1 MKYREY
7 QPLIAPPWLQREK
20 GAAWLRALGDVKDGQ
35 VERCK
40 AAVKARMPLLA
51 PADALG
57 AIGVERGI
65 PRGPGESNASYAGRL
80 VGAWETWACAGSPRG
95 MLVALRSAGYGDAH
109 LLIARQLDYSLD
121 VSGELRADWL
131 AAGSWNIDNQPA
143 FWSQFQVLL
152 PYDPTRWGVWA
163 SSSLSGVAPGQRAD
177 PSGQPTGTG
186 LLRLTV
192 VNGGDLS
199 SAILRVEFAGNT
211 VSNQIAP
218 AGQLV
223 GAARAGAELWGTF
236 SSGQAVEIAI
246 LRTFPSEGGPEHQVL
261 SQTIRST
268 MPAFA
273 RCGGIIVQTSPRPL
287 VGWPRRSVA
296 GHGFK
301 MVLNNPLDS
310 HVLWRLL

>member
-1 MKYREY
+1 MRYREY

-40 AAVKARMPLLA
+40 QAVKVRMPILA

-80 VGAWETWACAGSPRG
+80 VGAWETWASAGSPRG
-95 MLVALRSAGYGDAH
+95 MLAALRAAGYGDAH
-109 LLIARQLDYSLD
+109 LLIARQLDFSLD
-121 VSGELRADWL
+121 ASGKLRVAGL

-152 PYDPTRWGVWA
+152 PYNPTRWGVWA
-163 SSSLSGVAPGQRAD
+163 AASFGGVTAGQKAE
-177 PSGQPTGTG
+177 PAGQPTDTG

-192 VNGGDLS
+192 EQGGVASLS
-199 SAILRVEFAGNT
+199 VFRVDFKGST
-211 VSNQIAP
+211 SDQIAP
-218 AGQLV
+218 AGRLV
-223 GAARAGAELWGTF
+223 GEAGAGAEL
-236 SSGQAVEIAI
+236 SGSFTV
-246 LRTFPSEGGPEHQVL
+246 GQVL
-261 SQTIRST
+261 ELAVQRPFPVAGGAERQLLSQIIRST

-273 RCGGIIVQTSPRPL
+273 RCGGILVHTSPRPI
-287 VGWPRRSVA
+287 VGWPRRTLA
-296 GHGFK
+296 GHRFK
-301 MVLNNPLDS
+301 ISAFNLLTD
-310 HVLWRLL
+310 HVLWSLL